1 MVNDASHSEPLPA
14 GWTACTDSQGR
25 TFYIDHTN
33 QVHVLLFSLPT
44 NHSGLIWTLLLFITL
59 SEPDGP
65 CKVMFPIRVHFS
77 IIYCDQTFGDQP

>member
-33 QVHVLLFSLPT
+33 QVLLFSLPT
-44 NHSGLIWTLLLFITL
+44 NHSNVIWTLLIFITP
-59 SEPDGP
+59 SEP
-65 CKVMFPIRVHFS
+65 
-77 IIYCDQTFGDQP
+77 